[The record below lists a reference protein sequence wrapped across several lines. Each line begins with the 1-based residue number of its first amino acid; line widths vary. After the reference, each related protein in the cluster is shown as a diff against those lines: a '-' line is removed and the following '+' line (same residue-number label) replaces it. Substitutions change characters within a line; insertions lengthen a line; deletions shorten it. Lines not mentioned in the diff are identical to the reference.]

1 MIGEQD
7 TATRYHSLKRMAVFC
22 SLGVSP
28 KPPTSL
34 DKMTKYISSDKV
46 RDIQQA
52 LIAKSKT
59 SVPTEIK
66 DVNIVFRATKTEK
79 QLLDECCAG
88 LDRSTYI
95 RAAIFGA
102 PMPRPKQGLKSVMP
116 EVNRELLYEVK
127 RIGNNINQL
136 TRIINDRPNRTTLDR
151 YSTEIAELKELL
163 NRVQRELI
171 NPQSADDSQD

>member
-1 MIGEQD
+1 
-7 TATRYHSLKRMAVFC
+7 
-22 SLGVSP
+22 
-28 KPPTSL
+28 
-34 DKMTKYISSDKV
+34 MTKYISSDKV

-59 SVPTEIK
+59 IVSTEIK

-95 RAAIFGA
+95 RAAIFGT
-102 PMPRPKQGLKSVMP
+102 PLPRQSSRAMKPVIPQ
-116 EVNRELLYEVK
+116 VNRELLYEVK

-163 NRVQRELI
+163 NRVQRELT
-171 NPQSADDSQD
+171 NPQSTDDSQD

>member
-1 MIGEQD
+1 
-7 TATRYHSLKRMAVFC
+7 MAVFC

-28 KPPTSL
+28 KPPNSFH
-34 DKMTKYISSDKV
+34 KMTKYISSDKV

-52 LIAKSKT
+52 IIAKSKT

-95 RAAIFGA
+95 RAAIFGT
-102 PMPRPKQGLKSVMP
+102 PLPRQSRMMKPVIPQ
-116 EVNRELLYEVK
+116 VNRELLYEVK

-136 TRIINDRPNRTTLDR
+136 TRIINDRPNRTTFDR

-163 NRVQRELI
+163 NRVQRELT
-171 NPQSADDSQD
+171 NPQSTDDSQD

>member
-1 MIGEQD
+1 
-7 TATRYHSLKRMAVFC
+7 
-22 SLGVSP
+22 
-28 KPPTSL
+28 
-34 DKMTKYISSDKV
+34 MTKYISNDRV
-46 RDIQQA
+46 RAIQQA
-52 LIAKSKT
+52 LIAKAQT
-59 SVPTEIK
+59 IAPTEIK

-79 QLLDECCAG
+79 QQLDECCVG
-88 LDRSTYI
+88 VERSAYI

-102 PMPRPKQGLKSVMP
+102 PMSRPKRGVKPVMP

-163 NRVQRELI
+163 NRIQRELT
-171 NPQSADDSQD
+171 NPQSTDDSQD

>member
-1 MIGEQD
+1 
-7 TATRYHSLKRMAVFC
+7 
-22 SLGVSP
+22 
-28 KPPTSL
+28 
-34 DKMTKYISSDKV
+34 MTKYISSDKV

-52 LIAKSKT
+52 IIAKSQET
-59 SVPTEIK
+59 IVPTEIK
-66 DVNIVFRATKTEK
+66 DVNIVFRVTKTEK

-95 RAAIFGA
+95 RAAIFGT
-102 PMPRPKQGLKSVMP
+102 PLPRQSRAMKPVIPQ
-116 EVNRELLYEVK
+116 VNRELLYEVK

-163 NRVQRELI
+163 NRVQRELT
-171 NPQSADDSQD
+171 NPQSTDDSQD